1 MSAEQTPSGSS
12 SANSVARSIII
23 LLIVL
28 ALAALIAWAGS
39 QNGAEING
47 WPLFAVLVV
56 AIFLVQVL
64 AFIPAWLKQ
73 TEHYYDLT
81 GSVTYILAA
90 ILAVALSG
98 HTDLTALLLMG
109 MVVVWAGRLGPF
121 LFRRVRK
128 SGGDDRFDEIKPN
141 FMRFLNVWVIQGLW
155 IAVTGATAFT
165 AITALERPE
174 TSVLT
179 FIGIGLWLIGFAVE
193 VVADNQ
199 KSKFKADPSNQGK
212 FISTGLWSRSR
223 HPNYFGEI
231 VLWIGVAIA
240 AFPALSGWQYATL
253 ISPVFVVVLLT
264 RISGVP
270 MLERKAEAKWGGKA
284 DYEEYKAKTPTLI
297 PAFTKK

>member
-1 MSAEQTPSGSS
+1 MSAEPTPTGSS
-12 SANSVARSIII
+12 SANSVARSVII

-39 QNGAEING
+39 QNGAEMNG
-47 WPLFAVLVV
+47 LPLFAVLVV
-56 AIFLVQVL
+56 GIFLIQVI
-64 AFIPAWLKQ
+64 AFIPAWFKQ

-81 GSVTYILAA
+81 GSITYILTAL
-90 ILAVALSG
+90 LAVMLSG
-98 HTDLTALLLMG
+98 HTDLTAVLLML
-109 MVVVWAGRLGPF
+109 VVLIWAGRLGPF
-121 LFRRVRK
+121 LFLRVRK

-141 FMRFLNVWVIQGLW
+141 FMRFLNVWIIQGLW

-165 AITALERPE
+165 AITALDRPE

-179 FIGIGLWLIGFAVE
+179 FFGIGLWVIGFAFE
-193 VVADNQ
+193 VTADNQ
-199 KSKFKADPSNQGK
+199 KSAFKADPSNHGK

-270 MLERKAEAKWGGKA
+270 MLERKAEAKWGGQA
-284 DYEEYKAKTPTLI
+284 DYEAYKSSTPTLI
-297 PAFTKK
+297 PSFTKK